1 MTIQKNPFFT
11 LELPAVAFLLGVLC
25 TSCGNPLTPKA
36 HFSAEYQQQN
46 RQKATIEMPEAY
58 ELSAILVALT
68 GYRNVLNDKDP
79 YIQAVKAHFS
89 PFKEH
94 RMVKYVAKKMH
105 KLGSYNY
112 LQFRKDAMMRS
123 FTADNELK
131 NTGVY
136 QSKFPINA
144 LTLGLADRPALLR
157 DFVEKSNFRAFYAQQ
172 KDYYQRQIGR
182 ADRYMP
188 MQKMWKWAESQFP
201 ARYDSYKIFLTA
213 LDGGFHSTFRV
224 TNNGFGQTL
233 MFVTAPNDLPDTRT
247 EAEKE
252 GAWSR
257 TVFTEIDHNY
267 VNPVTDTYR
276 KQVEAAMP
284 DWKKWNQT
292 KAGNKG
298 AYDSAYLTFN
308 EYMTWAVFSLYAY
321 DHFSPEDFEKI
332 NKKEADFMV
341 NGRGFHR
348 FREFNQFVLTCYKNR
363 TANQTVADLYPAII
377 GWLKKQP

>member
-1 MTIQKNPFFT
+1 MLLQQK
-11 LELPAVAFLLGVLC
+11 AFLAPKFLILTLSLGLLC
-25 TSCGNPLTPKA
+25 TSCGNPLVPKA
-36 HFSAEYQQQN
+36 RFSAEYQRQN
-46 RQKATIEMPEAY
+46 RQKATIEMPETY

-68 GYRNVLNDKDP
+68 GYRNVLNDRDP

-94 RMVKYVAKKMH
+94 AMVKYVAKKIS

-112 LQFRKDAMMRS
+112 LQFRKDAIMRS
-123 FTADNELK
+123 FTADNKLI
-131 NTGVY
+131 NSGIY
-136 QSKFPINA
+136 RSRFPINT

-157 DFVEKSNFRAFYAQQ
+157 DFVEKSNFRAFYAQH
-172 KDYYQRQIGR
+172 KDYYQRQIIR
-182 ADRYMP
+182 AEQYMP

-213 LDGGFHSTFRV
+213 MDGGFHFTFRV
-224 TNNGFGQTL
+224 ASNDFRQTL
-233 MFVTAPNDLPDTRT
+233 MFVTAPNDLPDTRS

-257 TVFTEIDHNY
+257 MVFTEIDHNY

-292 KAGNKG
+292 KTGNKG
-298 AYDSAYLTFN
+298 MYESTYLTFN

-332 NKKEADFMV
+332 NKKEEDFMV

-348 FREFNQFVLTCYKNR
+348 FKEFNQFVLHCYKNR
-363 TANQTVADLYPAII
+363 APNQTAADLYPAVIE
-377 GWLKKQP
+377 WLKKQP

>member
-11 LELPAVAFLLGVLC
+11 LKLLVVAFLFGIVC
-25 TSCGNPLTPKA
+25 TSCGNPLAPKA
-36 HFSAEYQQQN
+36 RFSAEYQRQN
-46 RQKATIEMPEAY
+46 RQQATIEIPEAY

-79 YIQAVKAHFS
+79 YVQAVKAHFA
-89 PFKEH
+89 PFKSH
-94 RMVKYVAKKMH
+94 PMVKYVAKKMN

-112 LQFRKDAMMRS
+112 LQFRKDAIMRS
-123 FTADNELK
+123 FTANNKLINNEI
-131 NTGVY
+131 Y
-136 QSKFPINA
+136 QSRFPINA
-144 LTLGLADRPALLR
+144 ITLGLADRPALLR
-157 DFVEKSNFRAFYAQQ
+157 DFVEKSNFRSFYAQQ

-182 ADRYMP
+182 ADRFMP

-213 LDGGFHSTFRV
+213 MDGGFHFTFRV
-224 TNNGFGQTL
+224 ANKGFRQTL

-257 TVFTEIDHNY
+257 MVFTEIDHNY

-276 KQVEAAMP
+276 RQVEAAMP

-298 AYDSAYLTFN
+298 MYESAYLTFN
-308 EYMTWAVFSLYAY
+308 EYMTWATFSLYAY
-321 DHFSPEDFEKI
+321 DNFSPEDFEKI
-332 NKKEADFMV
+332 NKKEEDFMV

-348 FREFNQFVLTCYKNR
+348 FREFNQFVLNCYKNR
-363 TANQTVADLYPAII
+363 APNQTVADLYPAVIE
-377 GWLKKQP
+377 WLKKQP

>member
-1 MTIQKNPFFT
+1 MLIQQK
-11 LELPAVAFLLGVLC
+11 AFLAPKFLVLILSSGLLC
-25 TSCGNPLTPKA
+25 TSCGNPLAPKA
-36 HFSAEYQQQN
+36 HFSPEYQELN
-46 RQKATIEMPEAY
+46 RQKATIEMPETY

-79 YIQAVKAHFS
+79 YVQAVKAHFS

-94 RMVKYVAKKMH
+94 PMVKHVAQKMN
-105 KLGSYNY
+105 KLGGYNY
-112 LQFRKDAMMRS
+112 LQLRKDAIMRHFS
-123 FTADNELK
+123 EDNKLI
-131 NTGVY
+131 NSQIY
-136 QSKFPINA
+136 QSKFPINTI
-144 LTLGLADRPALLR
+144 TLGLTDRPTLLR
-157 DFVEKSNFRAFYAQQ
+157 DFVEKSNFRAFYAQH
-172 KDYYQRQIGR
+172 KDYYQRQIAR
-182 ADRYMP
+182 AEQYTP
-188 MQKMWKWAESQFP
+188 MQKMWKWVENQFP
-201 ARYDSYKIFLTA
+201 ARYNSYKIFLTA
-213 LDGGFHSTFRV
+213 MDGGFHFTFRL
-224 TNNGFGQTL
+224 TNNGFRQTL
-233 MFVTAPNDLPDTRT
+233 MFVTAPNDLPDTRS

-257 TVFTEIDHNY
+257 MVFTEIDHNY

-298 AYDSAYLTFN
+298 MYESAYLTFN

-332 NKKEADFMV
+332 NKKEEDFMV

-348 FREFNQFVLTCYKNR
+348 FREFNQFVLHCYKNR
-363 TANQTVADLYPAII
+363 ASNQTVVDLYPTII
-377 GWLKKQP
+377 EWLKKQP